1 MNTIKNTIQA
11 FILTCAS
18 AITAFAQTF
27 NYDPTTQTV
36 VVSGDGPNS
45 PQVEI
50 TNSNYAGDP
59 IPGTDPAEYYGD
71 IAKVV
76 YKDINAIESTGYTDA
91 NLDNVEYRLENAKLE
106 TDTFEG
112 GMVFCRVVIDETSTL
127 TLWNPQL
134 LTDEIFNSGTI
145 VSKLTIT
152 ENYHNFDFGNYMFNS
167 DYETYGIGMAGVL
180 GGTGNVIIEVD
191 APKLTNGIINYSG
204 PITNLQITGVYTVD
218 ASLSHSDTFGVRNL
232 NSTTMSITGEIN
244 IDAPN
249 SKATGV
255 YSNALVGTNNY
266 SGKIVVNG
274 TTATGV
280 ESVGVIEDL
289 RVGTIDVHASEG
301 DACGIVSGGDM
312 NITAASNASI
322 SVTADNSSASAIAI
336 QAGGNLSITTVDT
349 LTVNGDIISGGNI
362 EIAEGTQINFTNDVP
377 YIKGNLT
384 GAGANKFATNF
395 YSIDPTGATAL
406 VGTYTPD
413 ANGKRIE
420 GSIDNATLNS
430 GSIKGEFVQNADN
443 GILGWTIEKNTYL

>member
-1 MNTIKNTIQA
+1 MKKG
-11 FILTCAS
+11 ILTCAS

-50 TNSNYAGDP
+50 TNPNYAGDP
-59 IPGTDPAEYYGD
+59 IPGTDPVEYYGD
-71 IAKVV
+71 IANVV
-76 YKDINAIESTGYTDA
+76 YKDINAVEGSGFTGA
-91 NLDNVEYRLENAKLE
+91 NLDNVEYRLENANL
-106 TDTFEG
+106 TTTSFEG

-127 TLWNPQL
+127 TLWNSQL

-145 VSKLTIT
+145 ISKLEAT
-152 ENYHNFDFGNYMFNS
+152 ENYHNFDFGNYMFNN

-191 APKLTNGIINYSG
+191 APNLTNGIINCTG

-266 SGKIVVNG
+266 SSKWHYRNG
-274 TTATGV
+274 G
-280 ESVGVIEDL
+280 
-289 RVGTIDVHASEG
+289 
-301 DACGIVSGGDM
+301 GIRRR
-312 NITAASNASI
+312 N
-322 SVTADNSSASAIAI
+322 
-336 QAGGNLSITTVDT
+336 
-349 LTVNGDIISGGNI
+349 
-362 EIAEGTQINFTNDVP
+362 
-377 YIKGNLT
+377 
-384 GAGANKFATNF
+384 
-395 YSIDPTGATAL
+395 
-406 VGTYTPD
+406 
-413 ANGKRIE
+413 
-420 GSIDNATLNS
+420 
-430 GSIKGEFVQNADN
+430 
-443 GILGWTIEKNTYL
+443 

>member
-232 NSTTMSITGEIN
+232 NSTTMSITG
-244 IDAPN
+244 
-249 SKATGV
+249 
-255 YSNALVGTNNY
+255 
-266 SGKIVVNG
+266 
-274 TTATGV
+274 
-280 ESVGVIEDL
+280 
-289 RVGTIDVHASEG
+289 
-301 DACGIVSGGDM
+301 
-312 NITAASNASI
+312 
-322 SVTADNSSASAIAI
+322 
-336 QAGGNLSITTVDT
+336 
-349 LTVNGDIISGGNI
+349 
-362 EIAEGTQINFTNDVP
+362 
-377 YIKGNLT
+377 
-384 GAGANKFATNF
+384 
-395 YSIDPTGATAL
+395 
-406 VGTYTPD
+406 
-413 ANGKRIE
+413 
-420 GSIDNATLNS
+420 
-430 GSIKGEFVQNADN
+430 
-443 GILGWTIEKNTYL
+443 